1 MNTGAVQ
8 LRHVVLAFLP
18 IPIGFALA
26 VAGLIAD
33 NVNLIYL
40 SIAVSAVAM
49 PIGGYAAARLFHEL
63 TDPPPALA
71 SSAKSSGD
79 DGRTTAP
86 G

>member
-1 MNTGAVQ
+1 MNTGAVR

-18 IPIGFALA
+18 IPIGLALA

-49 PIGGYAAARLFHEL
+49 PIGGYAAARLFHDL
-63 TDPPPALA
+63 TDPPPEA
-71 SSAKSSGD
+71 SAEQR
-79 DGRTTAP
+79 RTTAP